1 MKRVLLML
9 FALAAATT
17 AAAQAYKWVDKDG
30 RVRYGDTPP
39 PGVNAT
45 PLRMPSGP
53 KPPPPPP
60 SADAAKKDGAAK
72 KDEKPLTPEAAF
84 RKRQQERE
92 EAEKKAQ
99 KEAADAATKRANCD
113 NAQLNLRTL
122 QSGQRVTTA
131 NASGERVYME
141 DDQRERAIQQA
152 QRSVSEWCK

>member
-9 FALAAATT
+9 FALAVATT

-39 PGVNAT
+39 SGVKAT

-53 KPPPPPP
+53 KPPPPP

-99 KEAADAATKRANCD
+99 KEAADAAAKRANCD